1 MNGIGALHPETN
13 GIHDQALLGPG
24 GADATVL
31 MHDSSHRGGHMLDE
45 CPDAAGLMLAD
56 IGEDKL
62 LSTIF
67 PLLPGGP
74 GVLIGPGDDAALLS
88 TPGGSVLAT
97 TDAMVRGRDWLDEWS
112 TGADVG
118 AKTVAQNIAD
128 IAAMGGVPSGLL
140 VTLVADP
147 RTPLAWVRDFT
158 EGLSQAARDAGAPV
172 LGGDLSSAPEGV
184 LVVSVTALGDCE
196 GRVPVR
202 RSGAKVGDVLAVCG
216 SLGHSAAGLLLLQRG
231 EAGRAPELVAY
242 HRRPRPQYE
251 QGPAAALAGATAM
264 LDISDGLGRD
274 AGRLARASG
283 VGIELDD
290 LQLADDVARL
300 QQVID
305 ADDAW
310 RSVVEG
316 GEEHSLLACFP
327 PLVGMP
333 DGWRQV
339 GKVVTGSGVL
349 LRGVPVIGGGWDHF
363 GG

>member
-1 MNGIGALHPETN
+1 MLVGRADPE
-13 GIHDQALLGPG
+13 G
-24 GADATVL
+24 GT
-31 MHDSSHRGGHMLDE
+31 
-45 CPDAAGLMLAD
+45 LAD
-56 IGEDKL
+56 VGEDGL
-62 LSTIF
+62 LSVIF

-74 GVLIGPGDDAALLS
+74 GVLIGPGDDTAQLS

-118 AKTVAQNIAD
+118 VKAVAQNIAD

-140 VTLVADP
+140 VTVIADP

-158 EGLSQAARDAGAPV
+158 AGLSQAAREAGVPV

-196 GRVPVR
+196 GREPVC
-202 RSGAKVGDVLAVCG
+202 RSGARVGDVLAVCG
-216 SLGHSAAGLLLLQRG
+216 TLGHSAAGLLLLQRG
-231 EAGRAPELVAY
+231 QGGLAPELADY
-242 HRRPRPQYE
+242 HRRPRPPHE
-251 QGPAAALAGATAM
+251 QGPVAARAGATAM

-283 VGIELDD
+283 VRIELDEA
-290 LQLADDVARL
+290 LLGADVAQLEHVVSR
-300 QQVID
+300 D
-305 ADDAW
+305 EAW
-310 RSVVEG
+310 SCVTEG

-327 PLVGMP
+327 SGAGLP
-333 DGWRQV
+333 DDWRKI
-339 GKVVTGSGVL
+339 GEVVAGSGVL
-349 LRGVPVIGGGWDHF
+349 LRGQLVTGGGWDHF